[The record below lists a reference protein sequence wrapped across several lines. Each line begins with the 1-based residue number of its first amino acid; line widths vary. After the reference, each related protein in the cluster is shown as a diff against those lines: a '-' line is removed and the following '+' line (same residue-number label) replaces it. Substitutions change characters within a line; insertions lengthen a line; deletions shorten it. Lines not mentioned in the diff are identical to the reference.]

1 MKDKEKKNEIKE
13 EVSNIIENTLQ
24 NIKSIA
30 DGNTIIGKPIKV
42 NESITIIPLN
52 KINVGYVI
60 GESNIS
66 LNKKSSPSL
75 INGSTTGFNVF
86 PLGYILSN
94 KNLVQYVNLDKA
106 YPYKKLVDL
115 VEQTVKILS
124 SKQEKN
130 KKWIKR

>member
-1 MKDKEKKNEIKE
+1 MKNKENKNEIKE
-13 EVSNIIENTLQ
+13 EISNIIENTLQ

-30 DGNTIIGKPIKV
+30 DGNTIIGKPIMV

-66 LNKKSSPSL
+66 LNKKMSPSL

-86 PLGYILSN
+86 PLGYILIN

-106 YPYKKLVDL
+106 DPYKKLVDL